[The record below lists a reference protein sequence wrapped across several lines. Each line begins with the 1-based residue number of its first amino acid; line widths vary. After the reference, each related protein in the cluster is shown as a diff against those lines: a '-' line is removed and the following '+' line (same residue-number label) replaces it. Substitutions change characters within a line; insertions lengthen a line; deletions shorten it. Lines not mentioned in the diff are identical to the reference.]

1 MTSADVEYIINLAN
15 IHAKGSISRKG
26 VLELK
31 DYAAGKPWKL
41 DKQQHIMK
49 TAYEL
54 FSKSGIIPVTMA
66 DIAKA
71 SGVGRVT
78 VFRYFTSKAE
88 LVIAVSTW
96 KWREYIQAHQAAL
109 PPERLEKLTG
119 AEYLRFYLDSFL
131 DLYRSHPDLLRFNY
145 DFNSFLR
152 FEAGAAEQKQPYLQM
167 VNALGA
173 RFHRLY
179 ARGLRDGTLR
189 ADISEST
196 MFSASFHIM
205 LAAATRYAVGLVVMY
220 EDGYDPESELVLL
233 EELLLSRFTKT

>member
-1 MTSADVEYIINLAN
+1 M
-15 IHAKGSISRKG
+15 
-26 VLELK
+26 K

-54 FSKSGIIPVTMA
+54 FSKNGIIPVTMT
-66 DIAKA
+66 DIAEA

-78 VFRYFTSKAE
+78 VFRYFSTKPE

-96 KWREYIQAHQAAL
+96 KWREYIEAYQASL
-109 PPERLEKLTG
+109 PPERVEALTG

-131 DLYRSHPDLLRFNY
+131 ELYRSHPDLLRFNY

-152 FEAGAAEQKQPYLQM
+152 FEAGPAEQKQPYLQM
-167 VNALGA
+167 VNALGE

-179 ARGLRDGTLR
+179 ERGMRDGTLR

-205 LAAATRYAVGLVVMY
+205 LAAATRYAVGLVVVY
-220 EDGYDPESELVLL
+220 EDGCDPQSELVLL
-233 EELLLSRFTKT
+233 EELLLSRFTKP